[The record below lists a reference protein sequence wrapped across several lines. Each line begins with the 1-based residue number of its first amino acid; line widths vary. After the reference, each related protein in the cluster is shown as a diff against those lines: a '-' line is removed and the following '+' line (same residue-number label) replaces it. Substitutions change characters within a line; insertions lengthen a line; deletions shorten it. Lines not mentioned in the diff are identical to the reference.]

1 MSDASDPEQDE
12 EEHPTRLHLIWDVVI
27 FQFKLAADG
36 IRDIVLMPISL
47 IAAIYG
53 LIAGG
58 HEPERYFKDVL
69 RFGRRTEHWINL
81 FGHRKGKGTADRMM
95 EPMQQKVF
103 EEVQK
108 NPWIAK
114 AVQTPEREAE
124 VTVRRTPRERM
135 RQRGKKPEESADE

>member
-1 MSDASDPEQDE
+1 MSDGSEPELDE

-81 FGHRKGKGTADRMM
+81 FGHRKGRGTSDRMM

-114 AVQTPEREAE
+114 AVQTPEREAA
-124 VTVRRTPRERM
+124 VAVRRTPRERT
-135 RQRGKKPEESADE
+135 RERGDKPDSPADE